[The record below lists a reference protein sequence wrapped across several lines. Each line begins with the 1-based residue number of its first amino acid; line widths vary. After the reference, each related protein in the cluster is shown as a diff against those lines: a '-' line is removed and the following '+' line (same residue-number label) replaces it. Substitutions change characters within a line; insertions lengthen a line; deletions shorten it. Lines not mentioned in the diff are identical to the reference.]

1 MICQVLLE
9 LIRIK
14 LIPNPCGKSIRS
26 TSYYQCMSG
35 NKFEKLSDERI
46 REELSKLDGWNIK
59 DGKLAKSFKFDNFV
73 KAFGFM
79 TQVAIEAEK
88 MNHHPDWRNVY
99 NSVEVSLVTH
109 DASAITTYDI
119 KLARIIDKIFVGS

>member
-1 MICQVLLE
+1 
-9 LIRIK
+9 
-14 LIPNPCGKSIRS
+14 
-26 TSYYQCMSG
+26 MSR
-35 NKFEKLSDERI
+35 NKFEKLTDERI
-46 REELSKLDGWNIK
+46 REELSKLGGWNIK

-99 NSVEVSLVTH
+99 NTVEVKLVTH

-119 KLARIIDKIFVGS
+119 KLARIIDTIFDSN

>member
-1 MICQVLLE
+1 
-9 LIRIK
+9 
-14 LIPNPCGKSIRS
+14 
-26 TSYYQCMSG
+26 MSG
-35 NKFEKLSDERI
+35 YKFEKLTDERI
-46 REELSKLDGWNIK
+46 REELSKLGGWNIR

-79 TQVAIEAEK
+79 TQVAFEAEK

-99 NSVEVSLVTH
+99 NTVEVNLVTH

-119 KLARIIDKIFVGS
+119 KLARIIDTIFDGS

>member
-1 MICQVLLE
+1 
-9 LIRIK
+9 
-14 LIPNPCGKSIRS
+14 
-26 TSYYQCMSG
+26 MSG
-35 NKFEKLSDERI
+35 NKFEKLTDERI
-46 REELSKLDGWNIK
+46 HEELSKLEGWNIK
-59 DGKLAKSFKFDNFV
+59 DGKLAKSFKFNNFV

-99 NSVEVSLVTH
+99 NSVEVYLVTH

-119 KLARIIDKIFVGS
+119 KLARIIDTIFDGS

>member
-1 MICQVLLE
+1 
-9 LIRIK
+9 
-14 LIPNPCGKSIRS
+14 
-26 TSYYQCMSG
+26 MSG

-79 TQVAIEAEK
+79 TQVAIESEK

-99 NSVEVSLVTH
+99 NSVEVNLVTH
-109 DASAITTYDI
+109 DASAITTYDV
-119 KLARIIDKIFVGS
+119 KLARIIDKIFGGS

>member
-1 MICQVLLE
+1 
-9 LIRIK
+9 
-14 LIPNPCGKSIRS
+14 
-26 TSYYQCMSG
+26 MSG
-35 NKFEKLSDERI
+35 NKFEKLTDERI
-46 REELSKLDGWNIK
+46 REELSKLEGWNIK
-59 DGKLAKSFKFDNFV
+59 DGKLAKSFKFNNFV

-99 NSVEVSLVTH
+99 NSVEVYLVTH

>member
-1 MICQVLLE
+1 
-9 LIRIK
+9 
-14 LIPNPCGKSIRS
+14 
-26 TSYYQCMSG
+26 MSG
-35 NKFEKLSDERI
+35 NKFEKLTDERI
-46 REELSKLDGWNIK
+46 REELSNLGGWNIK
-59 DGKLAKSFKFDNFV
+59 DGKLAKSFKFDTFV

-99 NSVEVSLVTH
+99 NTVEVNLVTH

-119 KLARIIDKIFVGS
+119 KLARIIDTIFDSS

>member
-1 MICQVLLE
+1 
-9 LIRIK
+9 
-14 LIPNPCGKSIRS
+14 
-26 TSYYQCMSG
+26 MSG

-59 DGKLAKSFKFDNFV
+59 DGKLAKLFKFDNFV